1 MNRSRELKKYHG
13 LISDLIATEATKLS
27 IHFRELV
34 ESTPEDEPIITLA
47 PKGFFQLL
55 ALRGEKLL
63 SAVKA
68 QNVAAIHGN
77 LADFLYT
84 FVKFRGHA
92 ESQIFETEREP

>member
-1 MNRSRELKKYHG
+1 MKRKQELKKYHE
-13 LISDLIATEATKLS
+13 LISNLIAIEATKLS
-27 IHFRELV
+27 IRFRELV

-47 PKGFFQLL
+47 PKGFLELL

-63 SAVKA
+63 GAVKA

-92 ESQIFETEREP
+92 ESQIFEDY